1 MLPAIQSPSTVLP
14 NLSNELGYQH
24 TGQQRIFLRRMN
36 HIKEKIE
43 KDLELIRIS
52 RSDPNRGAPRG
63 GLQII
68 KEEKLRKLNES
79 SALDQLRLN
88 PSVQFIN
95 ELSQSS

>member
-1 MLPAIQSPSTVLP
+1 
-14 NLSNELGYQH
+14 
-24 TGQQRIFLRRMN
+24 MN

-52 RSDPNRGAPRG
+52 RSDPNRSVPRG

-88 PSVQFIN
+88 PSV
-95 ELSQSS
+95 